1 MDGSRRTN
9 LVDFPH
15 WGMGINWLGISTC
28 AGTYGHMLL
37 KVDKARFNENLDSIR
52 KGDLLSK
59 PGWIRLSIHPTMTNK
74 EIDFILHSIEST
86 ANNFQDW
93 MKEYTYDPVSNEYSY
108 RGNNAKEQAR
118 VKDWF
123 NVSRWV

>member
-1 MDGSRRTN
+1 
-9 LVDFPH
+9 
-15 WGMGINWLGISTC
+15 
-28 AGTYGHMLL
+28 MLL
-37 KVDKARFNENLDSIR
+37 KVDKARYNEILNSIR

-74 EIDFILHSIEST
+74 EIDST

-108 RGNNAKEQAR
+108 RGNNAKEQGR

>member
-1 MDGSRRTN
+1 M
-9 LVDFPH
+9 DFPD
-15 WGMGINWLGISTC
+15 N
-28 AGTYGHMLL
+28 
-37 KVDKARFNENLDSIR
+37 ARYNENLNSIR
-52 KGDLLSK
+52 NGYLLDK

-108 RGNNAKEQAR
+108 RGNNTKEQGR

-123 NVSRWV
+123 NVSRWVYTHTITKKNLINVSLKNNRSLGGNSVEETSRF